1 MVEIQ
6 TFLKILASGK
16 LRNSECPN
24 CKNKENLEFRI
35 YGGLV
40 RILMIPIAPTRR
52 ITKVFCT
59 NCQKEFKLK
68 EVNDIVKQSVKYEK
82 TKISIKTPI
91 WQFSGIIILLS
102 ILSFAIYTGIE
113 MTKLE
118 KNYIRKPERND
129 VYKVNID
136 GKHTTLKVSNVTKD
150 SVTVLLNKY
159 TLDNYKGIDKINLNE
174 NYTSEKTFSKK
185 ELLELFNENSIYEI
199 QRNQ

>member
-6 TFLKILASGK
+6 TFLKILATGK

-24 CKNKENLEFRI
+24 CKSKENLEYRI

-40 RILMIPIAPTRR
+40 RILMIPIAPTRK
-52 ITKVFCT
+52 ITKVYCA
-59 NCQKEFKLK
+59 NCLKEFRLK
-68 EVNDIVKQSVKYEK
+68 EISDTVKQSVKYEK
-82 TKISIKTPI
+82 TKVSIKTPI
-91 WQFSGIIILLS
+91 WQFSGILILLS
-102 ILSFAIYTGIE
+102 VLSFAIYTGIE

-118 KNYIRKPERND
+118 KKYIIKPEQND

-150 SVTVLLNKY
+150 SVSVLLNKY
-159 TLDNYKGIDKINLNE
+159 TLDNYKGVDEINVNE

-185 ELLELFNENSIYEI
+185 EVLELYNENSIYEI
-199 QRNQ
+199 QRN